1 MRTPNHR
8 FPFISYK
15 TFGGLTVAIGVLM
28 TLNAL
33 VCGPR
38 AFGLGWS
45 AVIGCSTAGLAM
57 VGVGLLLWNQR

>member
-1 MRTPNHR
+1 MKKSNRR
-8 FPFISYK
+8 IPFITYK
-15 TFGGLTVAIGVLM
+15 TVGGLVAVIGVLM

-45 AVIGCSTAGLAM
+45 AVIGCSASGLVM